1 MIKKAGVPQV
11 LGPLLFI
18 IYIKDM
24 PNDIASNIKLY
35 ADDAEP
41 STLLH
46 TPIPLYLTC
55 LYLYLICII
64 VHGWIKG

>member
-11 LGPLLFI
+11 LGSLLFI

-24 PNDIASNIKLY
+24 PNDIASNIKLH

-46 TPIPLYLTC
+46 TPIPYLPIPIPDLY
-55 LYLYLICII
+55 
-64 VHGWIKG
+64 HSA